1 MTDGDDVVG
10 RLRVVGVRVERA
22 PGRVA
27 AAVSL
32 GYDGGVVIGRADRAA
47 AESQIAQVA
56 GEATLDAVRQ
66 VAPGH
71 TSWVLKQIT
80 VQSLLAGQAVVAHVL
95 LETEGSPEHLIGSA
109 LSRSGPLEDA
119 AAEAVLNAVE
129 RRLGWFVKR

>member
-1 MTDGDDVVG
+1 MIVVG

-32 GYDGGVVIGRADRAA
+32 GYDGGVVIGRADRPA
-47 AESQIAQVA
+47 AETQIAQVA
-56 GEATLDAVRQ
+56 GEAALDAVRQ
-66 VAPGH
+66 VAPGQ
-71 TSWVLKQIT
+71 TRWVLEQIA

-95 LETEGSPEHLIGSA
+95 LETEGAPEHLIGSA

-119 AAEAVLNAVE
+119 AAEAVVNAVE
-129 RRLGWFVKR
+129 RRLGWFVRN